1 MNKKS
6 VSPLITGLCCVAAVT
21 AVSAY
26 MDRSN
31 DRSVSE
37 LAAVPSENTAYEI
50 IISSEETVS
59 ETILSDAAEYISET
73 EAESSETS
81 HETSAV
87 SSEASPETS
96 VVSSETSHETAV
108 ISSESIA
115 PETSSV
121 SETQVE
127 TLPETE
133 SEAVSDNA
141 DIPSG
146 DVHVI
151 LNTKTKCIHIDPD
164 CQHAKKIS
172 DENRQEGYSDIS
184 ALAELG
190 YWACSK
196 CAGDYRDIAP
206 KP

>member
-31 DRSVSE
+31 DRSVSK

-73 EAESSETS
+73 EAVSSETIP
-81 HETSAV
+81 ETSAV
-87 SSEASPETS
+87 SSETSPETTA
-96 VVSSETSHETAV
+96 VSSEASHETTV

-115 PETSSV
+115 PETSPV
-121 SETQVE
+121 SETQTE

-133 SEAVSDNA
+133 SAAVSDNA
-141 DIPSG
+141 DIPAG
-146 DVHVI
+146 DLYVI

-172 DENRQEGYSDIS
+172 DENREEKYSDI
-184 ALAELG
+184 AVLADDG
-190 YWACSK
+190 YWACGT
-196 CAGDYRDIAP
+196 CAKDYRDIAP